1 MVAREMGSSFI
12 WIDSLCIMQDSKDD
26 WKREAPRMSDI
37 YRGAVLNIAAT
48 SGADTDAGCLPS
60 RMQFSM
66 EPLVIT
72 LQGTDF
78 PDGHYTLYD
87 HKYGVNAFDKMP
99 LMKRAWVVQ
108 EILLAPRVLHMCATE
123 MFWECPELVAS
134 ETYRAALPPM
144 LFHHWIPREITQRAF
159 CGSYGH
165 ATNLAR
171 GGNPAAPTGLL
182 WESWREVVEVYTK
195 CGLTYPRD
203 KLVAI
208 SGLAKLI
215 QSIFNVDYYAYQG

>member
-87 HKYGVNAFDKMP
+87 HK
-99 LMKRAWVVQ
+99 AWVVQ

-123 MFWECPELVAS
+123 MFWECPEL
-134 ETYRAALPPM
+134 
-144 LFHHWIPREITQRAF
+144 RAF

-215 QSIFNVDYYAYQG
+215 QSIFNVDYSTVSTTFISSTDVVLDAYQG